1 MARCIFQVTSPQG
14 VWQACREAAPAG
26 PYCARHHAL
35 CDNALRLVSTTIASP
50 SVRMY
55 YIGLTHWGDQRFY
68 GTKNKVYRPVF
79 VAGLLGPANAG
90 LGPAEA
96 VSLEKFLQDK
106 CKLGDKRHMLY
117 QKYDPDKRDLP
128 YYASLGASPTRYTD
142 PIWSVYAACATAESQ
157 KNAPVRTRTASVLT
171 DADKRA
177 CPSSQAERRTVP
189 HRLATPCGRTGI
201 CRPCGIG
208 HAQQNYHRLS
218 ELSRR

>member
-1 MARCIFQVTSPQG
+1 
-14 VWQACREAAPAG
+14 
-26 PYCARHHAL
+26 
-35 CDNALRLVSTTIASP
+35 
-50 SVRMY
+50 MY

-171 DADKRA
+171 DADKRLA
-177 CPSSQAERRTVP
+177 PQAKRNVVQFRIGSQLHVDGPEYVGRAGSATHNKIIIAFPSYPDANKWLRGS
-189 HRLATPCGRTGI
+189 
-201 CRPCGIG
+201 
-208 HAQQNYHRLS
+208 
-218 ELSRR
+218 